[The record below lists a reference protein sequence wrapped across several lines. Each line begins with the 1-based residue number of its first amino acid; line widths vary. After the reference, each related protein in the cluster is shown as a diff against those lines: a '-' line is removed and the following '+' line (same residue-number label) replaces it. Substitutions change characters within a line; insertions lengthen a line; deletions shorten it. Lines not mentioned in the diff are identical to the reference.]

1 MRGSLG
7 FDVPGLGVFGSPLFG
22 EKILDALM
30 TGECPEGTRTY
41 QKDIIDA
48 DGNKVGKTIVRTF
61 SSGRSTA
68 PSSLVGSNYPPC
80 NIYTDENKRKVYEF
94 AIAGYDPKNVSFA
107 VDENNPSYINLI
119 LKSGLTEVK
128 ESDEDDDFDEA
139 KTEDENSVGE
149 VYTPAPAKKSKHRDE
164 DDEDEKKEEEQK
176 VEKAIIYDYQKFVVK
191 DHTCPFYVDRDRYD
205 IEQSTVEFKN
215 GTVKISFEP
224 KKVAFNPKVVN

>member
-1 MRGSLG
+1 MRGSLD

-30 TGECPEGTRTY
+30 TGDCPEGTRTY

-48 DGNKVGKTIVRTF
+48 DGNKVGKTIVRTY

-80 NIYTDENKRKVYEF
+80 NIYTDENKRKIYEF

-128 ESDEDDDFDEA
+128 ESEKEDDD
-139 KTEDENSVGE
+139 ED
-149 VYTPAPAKKSKHRDE
+149 
-164 DDEDEKKEEEQK
+164 KKEEPK

-224 KKVAFNPKVVN
+224 KKVAFNPKVIN

>member
-1 MRGSLG
+1 MRGSLD

-22 EKILDALM
+22 EKILNALM

-48 DGNKVGKTIVRTF
+48 DGNKVGKTIVRTY

-128 ESDEDDDFDEA
+128 ESEKE
-139 KTEDENSVGE
+139 
-149 VYTPAPAKKSKHRDE
+149 E
-164 DDEDEKKEEEQK
+164 DDEDKKEEPK

-191 DHTCPFYVDRDRYD
+191 DHTCPLYVDRDRYD

-224 KKVAFNPKVVN
+224 KKVAFNPKVIN

>member
-1 MRGSLG
+1 MRGSLD
-7 FDVPGLGVFGSPLFG
+7 FDVPSLGVFGSPLFG

-48 DGNKVGKTIVRTF
+48 DGNKVGKTIVRTY

-128 ESDEDDDFDEA
+128 ESEKE
-139 KTEDENSVGE
+139 E
-149 VYTPAPAKKSKHRDE
+149 E
-164 DDEDEKKEEEQK
+164 DDEDKKEEPK

-224 KKVAFNPKVVN
+224 KKVAFNPKVIN

>member
-1 MRGSLG
+1 MRGSLD
-7 FDVPGLGVFGSPLFG
+7 FDVPSLGVFGSPLFG

-48 DGNKVGKTIVRTF
+48 DGNKVGKTIVRTY

-128 ESDEDDDFDEA
+128 ESEKEEEEDDDD
-139 KTEDENSVGE
+139 
-149 VYTPAPAKKSKHRDE
+149 
-164 DDEDEKKEEEQK
+164 KKEEPK

>member
-1 MRGSLG
+1 MRGSLD

-22 EKILDALM
+22 EKILNALM

-48 DGNKVGKTIVRTF
+48 DGNKVGKTIVRTY

-128 ESDEDDDFDEA
+128 ESEKEDDD
-139 KTEDENSVGE
+139 ED
-149 VYTPAPAKKSKHRDE
+149 
-164 DDEDEKKEEEQK
+164 KKEEPK

>member
-1 MRGSLG
+1 MRGSLD

-22 EKILDALM
+22 EKILNALM

-48 DGNKVGKTIVRTF
+48 DGNKVGKTIVRTY

-128 ESDEDDDFDEA
+128 ESEKEEKDDDY
-139 KTEDENSVGE
+139 ED
-149 VYTPAPAKKSKHRDE
+149 
-164 DDEDEKKEEEQK
+164 KKEEPK

>member
-1 MRGSLG
+1 MRGSLD

-41 QKDIIDA
+41 QKDIFDD
-48 DGNKVGKTIVRTF
+48 DGNKVGKTIVRTY

-128 ESDEDDDFDEA
+128 ESEKEDDD
-139 KTEDENSVGE
+139 ED
-149 VYTPAPAKKSKHRDE
+149 
-164 DDEDEKKEEEQK
+164 KKEEPK

>member
-1 MRGSLG
+1 MRGSLD

-22 EKILDALM
+22 EKILNALM

-48 DGNKVGKTIVRTF
+48 DGNKVGKTIVRTY

-80 NIYTDENKRKVYEF
+80 NIFTDENKRKVYEF

-128 ESDEDDDFDEA
+128 ESE
-139 KTEDENSVGE
+139 K
-149 VYTPAPAKKSKHRDE
+149 E
-164 DDEDEKKEEEQK
+164 DDEDKKEEPK
-176 VEKAIIYDYQKFVVK
+176 VEKAIVYDYQKFVVK

>member
-1 MRGSLG
+1 MRGSLD

-22 EKILDALM
+22 EKILNALM

-48 DGNKVGKTIVRTF
+48 DGNKVGKTIVRTY

-128 ESDEDDDFDEA
+128 ESEKE
-139 KTEDENSVGE
+139 
-149 VYTPAPAKKSKHRDE
+149 E
-164 DDEDEKKEEEQK
+164 DDEDKKEEPK

>member
-1 MRGSLG
+1 MRGSLD

-22 EKILDALM
+22 EKILNALM

-128 ESDEDDDFDEA
+128 ESEKEKDDDY
-139 KTEDENSVGE
+139 ED
-149 VYTPAPAKKSKHRDE
+149 
-164 DDEDEKKEEEQK
+164 KKEEPK

>member
-1 MRGSLG
+1 MRGSLD

-22 EKILDALM
+22 EKILNALM

-48 DGNKVGKTIVRTF
+48 EGNKVGKTIVRTF

-128 ESDEDDDFDEA
+128 ESEKEDDDY
-139 KTEDENSVGE
+139 ED
-149 VYTPAPAKKSKHRDE
+149 
-164 DDEDEKKEEEQK
+164 KKEEPK

>member
-1 MRGSLG
+1 MRGSLD

-48 DGNKVGKTIVRTF
+48 NGNKVGKTIVRTY

-128 ESDEDDDFDEA
+128 ESEKEDDD
-139 KTEDENSVGE
+139 ED
-149 VYTPAPAKKSKHRDE
+149 
-164 DDEDEKKEEEQK
+164 KKEEPK

-224 KKVAFNPKVVN
+224 KKVAFNPKVIN

>member
-1 MRGSLG
+1 MRGSLD

-22 EKILDALM
+22 EKILNALM

-128 ESDEDDDFDEA
+128 ESEKEEDDDC
-139 KTEDENSVGE
+139 ED
-149 VYTPAPAKKSKHRDE
+149 
-164 DDEDEKKEEEQK
+164 KKEEPK

>member
-1 MRGSLG
+1 MRGSLD

-22 EKILDALM
+22 EKILNALM

-48 DGNKVGKTIVRTF
+48 DGNKVGKTIVRTY

-128 ESDEDDDFDEA
+128 ESEKE
-139 KTEDENSVGE
+139 K
-149 VYTPAPAKKSKHRDE
+149 
-164 DDEDEKKEEEQK
+164 DEKYGEEEEPK

>member
-1 MRGSLG
+1 MRGSLD
-7 FDVPGLGVFGSPLFG
+7 FDVPSLGVFGSPLFG
-22 EKILDALM
+22 EKILNALM

-48 DGNKVGKTIVRTF
+48 DGNKVGKTIVRTY

-128 ESDEDDDFDEA
+128 ESEKEKDDDY
-139 KTEDENSVGE
+139 ED
-149 VYTPAPAKKSKHRDE
+149 
-164 DDEDEKKEEEQK
+164 KKEEPK

>member
-1 MRGSLG
+1 MRGSLD

-48 DGNKVGKTIVRTF
+48 DGNKVGKTIVRTY

-128 ESDEDDDFDEA
+128 ESEKEDDD
-139 KTEDENSVGE
+139 ED
-149 VYTPAPAKKSKHRDE
+149 
-164 DDEDEKKEEEQK
+164 KKEEPK

-224 KKVAFNPKVVN
+224 KKVAFNPKVIN

>member
-1 MRGSLG
+1 MRGSLD
-7 FDVPGLGVFGSPLFG
+7 FDVPSLGVFGSPLFG
-22 EKILDALM
+22 EKILNALM

-48 DGNKVGKTIVRTF
+48 DGNKVGKTIVRTY

-128 ESDEDDDFDEA
+128 ESEKE
-139 KTEDENSVGE
+139 K
-149 VYTPAPAKKSKHRDE
+149 
-164 DDEDEKKEEEQK
+164 DEKYGEEEEPK

>member
-1 MRGSLG
+1 MRGSLD

-22 EKILDALM
+22 EKILNALM

-48 DGNKVGKTIVRTF
+48 DGNKVGKTIVRTY

-128 ESDEDDDFDEA
+128 ESEKE
-139 KTEDENSVGE
+139 
-149 VYTPAPAKKSKHRDE
+149 E
-164 DDEDEKKEEEQK
+164 DDEDKKEEPK

-224 KKVAFNPKVVN
+224 KKVAFNPKVIN

>member
-1 MRGSLG
+1 MRGSLD
-7 FDVPGLGVFGSPLFG
+7 FDVPSLGVFGSPLFG
-22 EKILDALM
+22 EKILNALM

-48 DGNKVGKTIVRTF
+48 DGNKVGKTIVRTY

-128 ESDEDDDFDEA
+128 ESEKE
-139 KTEDENSVGE
+139 K
-149 VYTPAPAKKSKHRDE
+149 
-164 DDEDEKKEEEQK
+164 DEKYGEEEPK

>member
-1 MRGSLG
+1 MRGSLD

-48 DGNKVGKTIVRTF
+48 DGNKVGKTIVRTY

-128 ESDEDDDFDEA
+128 ESEKEDDD
-139 KTEDENSVGE
+139 ED
-149 VYTPAPAKKSKHRDE
+149 
-164 DDEDEKKEEEQK
+164 KKEEPK

-191 DHTCPFYVDRDRYD
+191 DHTCSFYVDRDRYD

-224 KKVAFNPKVVN
+224 KKVAFNPKVIN

>member
-1 MRGSLG
+1 MRGSLD

-22 EKILDALM
+22 EKILNALM

-128 ESDEDDDFDEA
+128 ESEKEDDDY
-139 KTEDENSVGE
+139 ED
-149 VYTPAPAKKSKHRDE
+149 
-164 DDEDEKKEEEQK
+164 KKEEPK

>member
-1 MRGSLG
+1 MRGSLD
-7 FDVPGLGVFGSPLFG
+7 FDVPSLGVFGSPLFG

-48 DGNKVGKTIVRTF
+48 DGNKVGKTIVRTY

-128 ESDEDDDFDEA
+128 ESEKEEDDD
-139 KTEDENSVGE
+139 ED
-149 VYTPAPAKKSKHRDE
+149 
-164 DDEDEKKEEEQK
+164 KKEEPK

>member
-1 MRGSLG
+1 MRGSLD

-22 EKILDALM
+22 EKILNALM

-48 DGNKVGKTIVRTF
+48 EGNKVGKTIVRTF

-128 ESDEDDDFDEA
+128 ESEKEEDDY
-139 KTEDENSVGE
+139 ED
-149 VYTPAPAKKSKHRDE
+149 
-164 DDEDEKKEEEQK
+164 KKEEPK

>member
-1 MRGSLG
+1 MRGSFG
-7 FDVPGLGVFGSPLFG
+7 FDVPSLGVFGSPLFG
-22 EKILDALM
+22 EKILNALM

-41 QKDIIDA
+41 QKDILDD

-61 SSGRSTA
+61 SSGRSNA
-68 PSSLVGSNYPPC
+68 PSNLVGSNYPPC

-94 AIAGYDPKNVSFA
+94 AVAGYDPKNISFA

-128 ESDEDDDFDEA
+128 ESETDD
-139 KTEDENSVGE
+139 N
-149 VYTPAPAKKSKHRDE
+149 
-164 DDEDEKKEEEQK
+164 DDKKEEEQK
-176 VEKAIIYDYQKFVVK
+176 VEKAIVYDYQKFVVK

-215 GTVKISFEP
+215 GTVKISFEL
-224 KKVAFNPKVVN
+224 KKIAFNQNVVN

>member
-1 MRGSLG
+1 MRGSLD

-48 DGNKVGKTIVRTF
+48 NGNKVGKTIVRTF

-128 ESDEDDDFDEA
+128 ESEKEDDD
-139 KTEDENSVGE
+139 ED
-149 VYTPAPAKKSKHRDE
+149 
-164 DDEDEKKEEEQK
+164 KKEEPK

-224 KKVAFNPKVVN
+224 KKIAFNPKVVN

>member
-1 MRGSLG
+1 MRGSLD

-22 EKILDALM
+22 EKILNALM

-48 DGNKVGKTIVRTF
+48 DGNKVGKTIVRTY

-128 ESDEDDDFDEA
+128 ESEKDDGED
-139 KTEDENSVGE
+139 
-149 VYTPAPAKKSKHRDE
+149 
-164 DDEDEKKEEEQK
+164 KKEEPK
-176 VEKAIIYDYQKFVVK
+176 VEKAIVYDYQKFVVK

>member
-1 MRGSLG
+1 MRGSLD
-7 FDVPGLGVFGSPLFG
+7 FDVPSLGVFGSPLFG

-48 DGNKVGKTIVRTF
+48 DGNKVGKTIVRTY

-128 ESDEDDDFDEA
+128 ESEKEDDD
-139 KTEDENSVGE
+139 ED
-149 VYTPAPAKKSKHRDE
+149 
-164 DDEDEKKEEEQK
+164 KKEEPK

-224 KKVAFNPKVVN
+224 KKVAFNPKVIN

>member
-1 MRGSLG
+1 MRGSLD

-22 EKILDALM
+22 EKILNALM

-48 DGNKVGKTIVRTF
+48 DGNKVGKTIVRTY

-128 ESDEDDDFDEA
+128 ESEKEEDDDDY
-139 KTEDENSVGE
+139 ED
-149 VYTPAPAKKSKHRDE
+149 
-164 DDEDEKKEEEQK
+164 KKEEPK

>member
-1 MRGSLG
+1 MRGSLD

-22 EKILDALM
+22 EKILNALM

-48 DGNKVGKTIVRTF
+48 EGNKVGKTIVRTF

-128 ESDEDDDFDEA
+128 ESEKEEDDDY
-139 KTEDENSVGE
+139 ED
-149 VYTPAPAKKSKHRDE
+149 
-164 DDEDEKKEEEQK
+164 KKEEPK
-176 VEKAIIYDYQKFVVK
+176 VEKAIVYDYQKFVVK

-224 KKVAFNPKVVN
+224 KKVAFNPKVIN

>member
-1 MRGSLG
+1 MRGSLD

-22 EKILDALM
+22 EKILNALM

-48 DGNKVGKTIVRTF
+48 EGNKVGKTIVRTF

-128 ESDEDDDFDEA
+128 ESEKEEDDDY
-139 KTEDENSVGE
+139 ED
-149 VYTPAPAKKSKHRDE
+149 
-164 DDEDEKKEEEQK
+164 KKEEPK

>member
-1 MRGSLG
+1 MRGSLD

-22 EKILDALM
+22 EKILNALM

-48 DGNKVGKTIVRTF
+48 DGNKVGKTIVRTY

-128 ESDEDDDFDEA
+128 ESEKEEDDF
-139 KTEDENSVGE
+139 ED
-149 VYTPAPAKKSKHRDE
+149 
-164 DDEDEKKEEEQK
+164 KKEEPK

>member
-1 MRGSLG
+1 MRGSLD

-22 EKILDALM
+22 EKILNALM

-48 DGNKVGKTIVRTF
+48 DGNKVGKTIVRTY

-128 ESDEDDDFDEA
+128 ESE
-139 KTEDENSVGE
+139 K
-149 VYTPAPAKKSKHRDE
+149 
-164 DDEDEKKEEEQK
+164 DDEDKKEEPK

>member
-1 MRGSLG
+1 MRGSLD

-22 EKILDALM
+22 EKILNALM

-48 DGNKVGKTIVRTF
+48 DGNKVGKTIVRTY

-128 ESDEDDDFDEA
+128 ESEKEKDDDF
-139 KTEDENSVGE
+139 ED
-149 VYTPAPAKKSKHRDE
+149 
-164 DDEDEKKEEEQK
+164 KKEEPK

>member
-1 MRGSLG
+1 MRGSLD
-7 FDVPGLGVFGSPLFG
+7 FDVPSLGVFGSPLFG
-22 EKILDALM
+22 EKILNALM

-48 DGNKVGKTIVRTF
+48 DGNKVGKTIVRTY

-128 ESDEDDDFDEA
+128 ESEKEEDDDD
-139 KTEDENSVGE
+139 
-149 VYTPAPAKKSKHRDE
+149 
-164 DDEDEKKEEEQK
+164 KKEEPK

>member
-1 MRGSLG
+1 MRGSLD
-7 FDVPGLGVFGSPLFG
+7 FDVPSLGVFGSPLFG

-48 DGNKVGKTIVRTF
+48 DGNKVGKTIVRTY

-128 ESDEDDDFDEA
+128 ESEKE
-139 KTEDENSVGE
+139 
-149 VYTPAPAKKSKHRDE
+149 E
-164 DDEDEKKEEEQK
+164 DDEDKKEEPK

-224 KKVAFNPKVVN
+224 KKVAFNPKVIN